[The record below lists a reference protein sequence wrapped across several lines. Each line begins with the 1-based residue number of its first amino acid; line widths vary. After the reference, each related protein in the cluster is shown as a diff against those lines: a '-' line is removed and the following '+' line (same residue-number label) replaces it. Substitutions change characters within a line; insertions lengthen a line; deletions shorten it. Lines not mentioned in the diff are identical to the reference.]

1 MKLLLKI
8 ESVVRVKDIK
18 EQSKEPLGFGEREL
32 KKGC

>member
-1 MKLLLKI
+1 MNLLFKI

-18 EQSKEPLGFGEREL
+18 EHIKEPLGFGEREL